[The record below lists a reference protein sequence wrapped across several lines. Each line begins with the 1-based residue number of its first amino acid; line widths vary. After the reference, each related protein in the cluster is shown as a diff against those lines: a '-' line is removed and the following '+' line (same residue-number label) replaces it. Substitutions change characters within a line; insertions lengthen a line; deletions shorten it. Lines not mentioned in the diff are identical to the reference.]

1 MFSSA
6 YINIVKKK
14 EKGISLGL
22 LKTYVKCAT
31 KYINYTKDFFKIQLN
46 IDKEHY
52 KVYRNKVN
60 QEIKRAIY
68 DFFKDRFN
76 NVQYDMKKTWKIINI
91 AIGKKST
98 VRNPTIDHLTVDNQ
112 RVTSDDNIA
121 LEFNNYSVN
130 IGKSLRNNSQR
141 HSPCR
146 KGQNTY
152 EVFEKEYKNSF
163 L

>member
-1 MFSSA
+1 MFSYA

-31 KYINYTKDFFKIQLN
+31 KDINYTKDFFKIQLN
-46 IDKEHY
+46 IEKEHI
-52 KVYRNKVN
+52 KST
-60 QEIKRAIY
+60 EIRLIKKSKELYI
-68 DFFKDRFN
+68 DFLKTDLI
-76 NVQYDMKKTWKIINI
+76 NVQYDMKKTWKIINT
-91 AIGKKST
+91 AIGKKAT

-112 RVTSDDNIA
+112 RVTSDDNVA